1 MEGAWSSISLDYK
14 YHGQFQAH
22 PGMPVES
29 THYGGF
35 DIYRISFAQNGK
47 KHVID
52 PVPVPDGMALPATI
66 IYDANHTNELTCFAN
81 AVALLMSRLSE
92 PIAITVILDG
102 ERITFT
108 LDATR
113 IYHDLLD
120 YWKIILLV
128 GFFWIAIDRQKRVF
142 VTRRAERRPIT
153 ELIRTIH
160 IMADDPTVSQP
171 FPDSIKNIRHFDE
184 LVQAVELLQLNMMR
198 TLQHRERLAEI
209 GEGVAKINH
218 NIRNVLSSATLVS
231 DALLASKDEMC
242 VDQPPWCCARWK
254 RLSIYASRRLIIWHI
269 SQSNA
274 STNDWR

>member
-128 GFFWIAIDRQKRVF
+128 GFFGLLLTA
-142 VTRRAERRPIT
+142 
-153 ELIRTIH
+153 
-160 IMADDPTVSQP
+160 
-171 FPDSIKNIRHFDE
+171 KNGF
-184 LVQAVELLQLNMMR
+184 
-198 TLQHRERLAEI
+198 
-209 GEGVAKINH
+209 
-218 NIRNVLSSATLVS
+218 S
-231 DALLASKDEMC
+231 
-242 VDQPPWCCARWK
+242 
-254 RLSIYASRRLIIWHI
+254 
-269 SQSNA
+269 
-274 STNDWR
+274 